1 MFPAHR
7 FIRRSPVRLVRCW
20 RPASWARRRGAAWN
34 LSHVRGP
41 EAELRVRMRMTVPHA
56 PYVMTLRVELGPQPT
71 LLTVTEY
78 LDLFLI
84 NSRSRA
90 RCTFYSIKES
100 VIC

>member
-1 MFPAHR
+1 MLAPGFLGAEAG
-7 FIRRSPVRLVRCW
+7 RSMEPESRSRT
-20 RPASWARRRGAAWN
+20 RGK
-34 LSHVRGP
+34 
-41 EAELRVRMRMTVPHA
+41 LRVRMRLTVPHA

-90 RCTFYSIKES
+90 
-100 VIC
+100 

>member
-1 MFPAHR
+1 
-7 FIRRSPVRLVRCW
+7 
-20 RPASWARRRGAAWN
+20 
-34 LSHVRGP
+34 
-41 EAELRVRMRMTVPHA
+41 MRMTVPHA

>member
-1 MFPAHR
+1 M
-7 FIRRSPVRLVRCW
+7 
-20 RPASWARRRGAAWN
+20 
-34 LSHVRGP
+34 
-41 EAELRVRMRMTVPHA
+41 RVRMRLTVPHA

-90 RCTFYSIKES
+90 
-100 VIC
+100 